1 VRNRVLAAALVL
13 LVLASSVLAPVVTAG
28 AVAQESGGE
37 VSGEID
43 VIMDAATN
51 GSTATYELANSS
63 KASEFNV
70 SVTGS
75 KSTEAESVSATR
87 LTSGETLDVPVAGT
101 TSPEDEIVTFTGR
114 EQSRTVSWSGTNVQS
129 GDSRSV
135 NVLGNLPPENRTVT
149 FTGHSSGEWINKT
162 TADVTQSTNVS
173 LDGLASTKSQAP
185 DPVVNLTGVTSTEWD
200 NESASGLDP
209 NGAQSVNIGGNI
221 APTGPGGGD
230 ALLTVTATQNTAT
243 QYESWSGSSRLA
255 GEGNPGLIDSE
266 IAVDN
271 PPDIVSAL
279 SMPDLS
285 VTNSVTVTVDV
296 YIVEETPDNTYG
308 EGTQVASSVDLT
320 SGGELIDIQDYATSS
335 DVVTVEFITQSSG
348 GSQNKVKIGFDESA
362 SGNYWN
368 YILGGDTSNTYGPD
382 NAYPNIR
389 LLGKAPG
396 DVDVSAD
403 GSTYDVGTF
412 TSSGSESIRLP
423 VSTSAT
429 QLDFSATGGGSLNTT
444 LELRERTQTTD
455 PSIELNGN
463 TKTISGTFGDGETR
477 SVAFD
482 NSVLQ
487 NGSNSVSVSLPSVT
501 SDAPDMKAEKYGVS
515 IRDVNATEDPSID
528 VGSDGSINAQYD
540 GVLLDGETA
549 EVPLSGL
556 DTGSQSLTFGSDHE
570 PFDWTLSATERAQT
584 EDPGVDLDGDG
595 TIDVEYSG
603 TLSEGETVA
612 READLSLG
620 SNPSEVST
628 RSWAGSGVKI
638 DYTEVTESKNPSVI
652 INGHEASYDGTLAD
666 GETASL
672 NASTEWLQNG
682 SNTVE
687 VRVGEQLSAGSPR
700 ARVGVQYQHVATTT
714 HETSYNATAWQE
726 SRSINKTFVDDR
738 ANAELELY
746 FQPSVVTISQLQM
759 GMNGATLERVDP
771 SQYEY
776 DDGVVTLQLGTVEEN
791 DSVSVRAVGRRMRVH
806 DGRISIEEPTL
817 PGKSLDTKFEITQKG
832 ENFAMEFNT
841 QQVVHTTD
849 ESWSNP
855 SESSRITE
863 DGTQMF
869 RLPGASEGST
879 ARAEYTPL
887 RVIPDAGDAEVSI
900 EDLSNRQFSVEP
912 GKTSGDTIEYRW
924 QDVIEGAD
932 YALYS
937 LTHRNTYD
945 TASAMDRGVTI
956 TDDDSEETLQ
966 FTSQNE
972 DGPGPISDSE
982 TIRSGLVL
990 LLVGGT
996 LVGLYVLQERYGSG
1010 VSGPRDYVVLV
1021 LVAAV
1026 VGALGLEMMSPGTI
1040 SQTISGGAFPMLLAS
1055 IVGVGVLYWT
1065 SHLLPGGSRAK
1076 LAYFAAGFT
1085 VVGLTLLETL
1095 SPGSVSNTLGPTI
1108 SSAVEPAIRIG
1119 GIGLVGLAIYQVY
1132 RWVRSNDSSSSNDSG
1147 GSGGSGSDSSASNVN
1162 VIVSDDDEVK

>member
-455 PSIELNGN
+455 PG
-463 TKTISGTFGDGETR
+463 
-477 SVAFD
+477 
-482 NSVLQ
+482 
-487 NGSNSVSVSLPSVT
+487 
-501 SDAPDMKAEKYGVS
+501 
-515 IRDVNATEDPSID
+515 
-528 VGSDGSINAQYD
+528 
-540 GVLLDGETA
+540 
-549 EVPLSGL
+549 
-556 DTGSQSLTFGSDHE
+556 
-570 PFDWTLSATERAQT
+570 
-584 EDPGVDLDGDG
+584 
-595 TIDVEYSG
+595 
-603 TLSEGETVA
+603 
-612 READLSLG
+612 
-620 SNPSEVST
+620 
-628 RSWAGSGVKI
+628 
-638 DYTEVTESKNPSVI
+638 
-652 INGHEASYDGTLAD
+652 
-666 GETASL
+666 
-672 NASTEWLQNG
+672 
-682 SNTVE
+682 
-687 VRVGEQLSAGSPR
+687 
-700 ARVGVQYQHVATTT
+700 
-714 HETSYNATAWQE
+714 
-726 SRSINKTFVDDR
+726 
-738 ANAELELY
+738 AEL
-746 FQPSVVTISQLQM
+746 
-759 GMNGATLERVDP
+759 NGATLSHSGLLAEGKTVSLTYNQTVLQEGTNQLNISVGDGTLSSDAPTPTVGVNLTHDAVDEQSVDYGGGQWTETYNVSETYASSRASAELTIPFQTNVYQIQTIEAQVNDSGWSSVNTGDYNLSETTLTVDLAGVYGGTIPEGTKMQVRTTGNTVDP
-771 SQYEY
+771 IAGTVTVTNPTGPGEPLNSTVEIVDWGPDSALDISGTPRGDRVHYLADATWHADEY
-776 DDGVVTLQLGTVEEN
+776 SDFEGDGTHILKMPNASADNSFTVRTLPLRIAPKSGDAHVNVPDGRVNRTEPVYRVTPGDTVGDAYDVTFTNATDGEDYVLWSETNEIVVDSGTASSPLTLSDDEDNVAIMQFMLDDGTTGSSTGSSSDGSGVPAPMPTTGGDTNFLPLIGLAIAGGLVVVASRNDGAVAETGANAANSIEGALGRVPIAGPALGKGLGGLVESTAGLLEAVVGNQTVALGIVGAMLVGAVQGGIIEVPQSGLTLIVVAGIGIYSLVALRELGEFTTARWAAILAATTVVTLQTVSEASLLTAIVESQVWPILALALVYLAWQGVQGLN
-791 DSVSVRAVGRRMRVH
+791 TPDSVTNV
-806 DGRISIEEPTL
+806 
-817 PGKSLDTKFEITQKG
+817 Q
-832 ENFAMEFNT
+832 
-841 QQVVHTTD
+841 
-849 ESWSNP
+849 
-855 SESSRITE
+855 
-863 DGTQMF
+863 
-869 RLPGASEGST
+869 
-879 ARAEYTPL
+879 
-887 RVIPDAGDAEVSI
+887 
-900 EDLSNRQFSVEP
+900 
-912 GKTSGDTIEYRW
+912 
-924 QDVIEGAD
+924 
-932 YALYS
+932 
-937 LTHRNTYD
+937 
-945 TASAMDRGVTI
+945 
-956 TDDDSEETLQ
+956 
-966 FTSQNE
+966 
-972 DGPGPISDSE
+972 
-982 TIRSGLVL
+982 
-990 LLVGGT
+990 
-996 LVGLYVLQERYGSG
+996 
-1010 VSGPRDYVVLV
+1010 
-1021 LVAAV
+1021 
-1026 VGALGLEMMSPGTI
+1026 
-1040 SQTISGGAFPMLLAS
+1040 
-1055 IVGVGVLYWT
+1055 
-1065 SHLLPGGSRAK
+1065 
-1076 LAYFAAGFT
+1076 
-1085 VVGLTLLETL
+1085 LET
-1095 SPGSVSNTLGPTI
+1095 
-1108 SSAVEPAIRIG
+1108 EPSDG
-1119 GIGLVGLAIYQVY
+1119 G
-1132 RWVRSNDSSSSNDSG
+1132 
-1147 GSGGSGSDSSASNVN
+1147 
-1162 VIVSDDDEVK
+1162 DDG